1 MINDIDTL
9 LPHKYPVRFIKEVC
23 VEGEDHAESL
33 VEFKEHP
40 TLPAVVEAA
49 AQNVIFIRS
58 LYREFDGGVLTGM
71 KNIELLQS
79 LNTGV
84 YKTKSTIAAR
94 LDHFCTVKFELLDE
108 DVICVK
114 GEMNI
119 VMKERE

>member
-1 MINDIDTL
+1 MNIIERL
-9 LPHKYPVRFIKEVC
+9 LPHKYPVRFIKEVQ
-23 VEGEDHAESL
+23 VEGENHAESL
-33 VEFKEHP
+33 VEFKEIP

-71 KNIELLQS
+71 KKIELLES
-79 LNTGV
+79 LEAGV
-84 YKTKSTIAAR
+84 YQAKSTIGAR
-94 LDHFCTVKFELLDE
+94 IDHFCTVKFELLDE
-108 DVICVK
+108 DVIVVK